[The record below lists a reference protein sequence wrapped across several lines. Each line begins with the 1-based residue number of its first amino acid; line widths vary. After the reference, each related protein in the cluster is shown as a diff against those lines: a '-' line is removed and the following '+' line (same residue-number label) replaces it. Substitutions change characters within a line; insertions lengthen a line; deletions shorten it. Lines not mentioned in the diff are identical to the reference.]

1 MSTDDPIGFSG
12 NPVEGYLTM
21 DNELSLAL
29 VLYFGII

>member
-12 NPVEGYLTM
+12 NPVVGYLTM

-29 VLYFGII
+29 SM